1 MSKITLRRKTYI
13 QHTPVTFLPVANDD
27 DSHLE
32 DLHKARNGNSIIGFF
47 RCVSYPPVLCSL
59 TFTRNPRSEPDIGQI
74 ERKPSTCAE
83 LEIFSTL
90 SKGGVVLALKKS
102 FYFFP

>member
-47 RCVSYPPVLCSL
+47 RCVSYPLFLVVAYL
-59 TFTRNPRSEPDIGQI
+59 PDLPDLPEIGDI
-74 ERKPSTCAE
+74 RGNKRLRGRASTQ
-83 LEIFSTL
+83 
-90 SKGGVVLALKKS
+90 KKLL
-102 FYFFP
+102 FFPLKLRS